1 MIAAQWV
8 LRVPMATEAAGAE
21 THGFIHLFLALIGN
35 GLALCR
41 FWLKQPS
48 GG

>member
-8 LRVPMATEAAGAE
+8 LQVPMATEAANAE
-21 THGFIHLFLALIGN
+21 TNGFIRIFLTLIGN